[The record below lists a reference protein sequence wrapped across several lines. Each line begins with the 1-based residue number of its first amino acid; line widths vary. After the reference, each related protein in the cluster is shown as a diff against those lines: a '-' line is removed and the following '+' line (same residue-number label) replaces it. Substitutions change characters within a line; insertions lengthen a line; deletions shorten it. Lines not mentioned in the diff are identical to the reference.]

1 MRFIK
6 WIGVL
11 CALCFTISVAAEES
25 RFLDNTRQLTYS
37 GKRAGEGYFSE
48 DGTAIIFQSEREPDN
63 PFYQIYLMNL
73 KSGDTHRVSTG
84 VGKTTCAFFRPGT
97 DEVLYASTHHDIFA
111 SAKQE
116 EELEFRASGK
126 ERRYSWDYDEAMDI
140 FSAKRDGGNL
150 KQLTDAPG
158 YDAEASYSPDGT
170 RIVFCSLR
178 DAYPKS
184 GLSPQELKQLEV
196 DPAYFG
202 EIYIMNADGSN
213 QQRLTDKP
221 GYDGGPFF
229 TPDGQHIV
237 WRHFTPDG
245 SKSDIYTM
253 RTDGS
258 RVRRLTDFDSMS
270 WAPYFHPSGAYV
282 IFASNK
288 LGFSNFE
295 LFLVDAAG
303 RHEPIRVTHTDGFDG
318 LPVFSPDGNTLC
330 WTSNRNSQDVSQL
343 YLAAWNHQAALT
355 ALAAAPESAHT
366 SVPDDELAPA
376 NRTQTNLR
384 NHIEF
389 LADDALEG
397 RMTGSDGA
405 KQAADYIAEQ
415 FKQLGLIPVGESS
428 GSEAWRGTGP
438 RPTVKGKQ
446 PSDVA
451 RGPVPRDLSVLEE
464 PAESDVARRGT
475 GPRPTVKGKQPSDV
489 ARGPVPRDLSVLE
502 EPAESDVARRGT
514 GPRPTV
520 KGKRPSDVARG
531 PVPRDLSVLEE
542 PSASDVARR
551 GTGPRPTVLGES
563 SDASGEPSVYFQ
575 EFQFTAGRKLIPNEN
590 RFWLTRPTEAGQD
603 AGQSAHA
610 GHTQKADETLEFG
623 VETDFMPLS
632 FSRNGVVEGEVVF
645 VGYGLTVPGEM
656 GVGYDAYAGI
666 DVTDKIVVALRY
678 VPEEVEPE
686 RRQELNR
693 YAGLRYKAMQA
704 RERGA
709 KAFLVVAGPNSPNAG
724 KLIPLD
730 FDNSLAHSGIIA
742 ASISDTVANALFAT
756 AGKQLK
762 EVQAGLDV
770 ENPHF
775 IGQFPLPDVTIKIT
789 VSVEKVKKTGR
800 NVIALLPPVG
810 SVSEPAL
817 SQLPVGE
824 TSGLDAAG
832 SHRDT
837 EYIVIGAHYDGLGYG
852 EIGSLARKGEEG
864 QIHNGADDNASG
876 TAVVLELAARLSK
889 TRETRARGILFALWS
904 GEEIGIIGS
913 SYFAE
918 NPVVPLDRIAAYL
931 NFDMVGRLK
940 ENTLILQGVG
950 SSSAWPA
957 LIERQN
963 VPIGFNLT
971 LQADPYLPTDVT
983 AFYPK
988 KVPVLNFFTGAHED
1002 YHRPTDDV
1010 EHLNYEGMER
1020 VVALVN
1026 GMILDIASAAE
1037 RPEYVEVERSQSGGG
1052 SRDTLRAY
1060 LGTIPDY
1067 STDTA
1072 GVKLSGVRA
1081 GGPADKAGLKS
1092 GDVIIKFGGQQ
1103 IANIYDYT
1111 YALDA
1116 VKIGEPVEVVVL
1128 RDGAQVTLTV
1138 IPEARN

>member
-6 WIGVL
+6 WMGVL
-11 CALCFTISVAAEES
+11 CMLCFAVSVLAEES
-25 RFLDNTRQLTYS
+25 QFLSNTRQLTYS

-48 DGTAIIFQSEREPDN
+48 DGTALIFQSEREPDN
-63 PFYQIYLMNL
+63 PFYQIYLMDL
-73 KSGDTHRVSTG
+73 KSGDTHRVSPG

-97 DEVLYASTHHDIFA
+97 DEVLYASTHHDRFA
-111 SAKQE
+111 SAKQA

-140 FSAKRDGGNL
+140 FSANRDGSNL

-184 GLSPQELKQLEV
+184 ELSPRELKQLEV

-253 RTDGS
+253 RADGS

-288 LGFSNFE
+288 FGFSNFE

-343 YLAAWNHQAALT
+343 YLAAWNHQAAL
-355 ALAAAPESAHT
+355 AAIAAAPESAHT
-366 SVPDDELAPA
+366 HEVENSTALKHG
-376 NRTQTNLR
+376 TQTSIR
-384 NHIEF
+384 KHIEF

-397 RMTGSDGA
+397 RMTGSAGE

-415 FKQLGLIPVGESS
+415 FKQLGLKPVGRSS
-428 GSEAWRGTGP
+428 DADAWRGTGP
-438 RPTVKGKQ
+438 RPTELGESSDFDVARGPVPRE
-446 PSDVA
+446 PSELGETSDDDVA
-451 RGPVPRDLSVLEE
+451 RGPVPRDASGLGGT
-464 PAESDVARRGT
+464 SD
-475 GPRPTVKGKQPSDV
+475 DV
-489 ARGPVPRDLSVLE
+489 ARGPVPR
-502 EPAESDVARRGT
+502 ESSGSDAWRGT
-514 GPRPTV
+514 GPRPT
-520 KGKRPSDVARG
+520 GLGEPGDR
-531 PVPRDLSVLEE
+531 E
-542 PSASDVARR
+542 PSA
-551 GTGPRPTVLGES
+551 
-563 SDASGEPSVYFQ
+563 YFQ
-575 EFQFTAGRKLIPNEN
+575 EFEFTAGRKLIPNEN
-590 RFWLTRPTEAGQD
+590 RFWLTRQTDAARLQSTPTEPGQ
-603 AGQSAHA
+603 H
-610 GHTQKADETLEFG
+610 ADETLEFG
-623 VETDFMPLS
+623 VEIDFMPLS

-656 GVGYDAYAGI
+656 GVGYDSYAGI

-678 VPEEVEPE
+678 VPEEVEPK

-730 FDNSLAHSGIIA
+730 FDNSLADSGIVA
-742 ASISDTVANALFAT
+742 ASISDTVANALFAPS
-756 AGKQLK
+756 GKQLK
-762 EVQAGLDV
+762 EVQSGLDV

-775 IGQFPLPDVTIKIT
+775 EGQFPLPDVTLKLT
-789 VSVEKVKKTGR
+789 VSVERVKKTAR
-800 NVIALLPPVG
+800 NVIALLPPG
-810 SVSEPAL
+810 GA
-817 SQLPVGE
+817 GE
-824 TSGLDAAG
+824 TSGLDAEG
-832 SHRDT
+832 TGLDT

-852 EIGSLARKGEEG
+852 ETGSLARKGEEG

-876 TAVVLELAARLSK
+876 TAVVLELAARLS

-913 SYFAE
+913 SYFVE
-918 NPVVPLDRIAAYL
+918 NPVIPLNQTAAYL
-931 NFDMVGRLK
+931 NFDMVGRLQ
-940 ENTLILQGVG
+940 NNNLILQGVG

-957 LIERQN
+957 LIEKQN

-1020 VVALVN
+1020 LVALVN
-1026 GMILDIASAAE
+1026 GMILDIAAAAE

-1052 SRDTLRAY
+1052 ARDTLRAY

-1092 GDVIIKFGGQQ
+1092 GDVIVEFGGQQ

-1116 VKIGEPVEVVVL
+1116 VKIGEPVEVTVL
-1128 RDGAQVTLTV
+1128 RDGARVTLTV